1 MRRREFITLLH
12 DKRAAWSPV
21 NNIQIDF
28 NGTWATPIGCN
39 PPPRSAAT
47 SLLEVEPISRRHEE
61 NRRE

>member
-39 PPPRSAAT
+39 PPPRSC
-47 SLLEVEPISRRHEE
+47 SD
-61 NRRE
+61 